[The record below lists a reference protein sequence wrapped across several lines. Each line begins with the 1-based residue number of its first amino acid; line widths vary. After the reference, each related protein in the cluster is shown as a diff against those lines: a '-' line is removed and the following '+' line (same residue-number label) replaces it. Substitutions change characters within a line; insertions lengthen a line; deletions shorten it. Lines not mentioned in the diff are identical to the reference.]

1 MQRKKEKAAEK
12 EAKERE
18 MERQEKEKKEIEV
31 SLQAKLK
38 EQFVYDNFLI
48 SAVEKENIEAVKAYL
63 SEKITEL
70 YHLRFPYQSKQW

>member
-1 MQRKKEKAAEK
+1 MSEE
-12 EAKERE
+12 
-18 MERQEKEKKEIEV
+18 EKKEIEV
-31 SLQAKLK
+31 GLQAKLK

-48 SAVEKENIEAVKAYL
+48 SAIEKENIEAVKAYL